1 MPAVKTFADEI
12 RVRLPRILT
21 SLATMLALIF
31 VLYVIM
37 PVAYVTSYVL
47 PGVGVAGGVMVG
59 VVALI
64 LALIIELRI
73 YGDILGLT
81 GAFASYAVAR
91 RKRLSARRKEELR
104 SSLADIGKVVSLLI
118 LIALIA
124 PVLVIIPGI
133 GVVVVVLPIVGIL
146 IVVLYGWKSWE
157 TAKEE
162 LEKVF
167 KAFADSLAKSFEK

>member
-1 MPAVKTFADEI
+1 MPKTFADEI
-12 RVRLPRILT
+12 RDRLPRILT
-21 SLATMLALIF
+21 DLATMLALIF
-31 VLYVIM
+31 VLYLIM

-47 PGVGVAGGVMVG
+47 PGVGVAGGILVG
-59 VVALI
+59 VS
-64 LALIIELRI
+64 ALIIAFVLESRI
-73 YGDILGLT
+73 YRDLLGLM
-81 GAFASYAVAR
+81 GAFADYAVAR
-91 RKRLSARRKEELR
+91 RKRLTVKRKEELR
-104 SSLADIGKVVSLLI
+104 SALAEMGKVVSLLI

-133 GVVVVVLPIVGIL
+133 GIAAVVLPIIAIL

-157 TAKEE
+157 IAKEE

>member
-1 MPAVKTFADEI
+1 MPKTFADEI

-21 SLATMLALIF
+21 DLATMLALIF
-31 VLYVIM
+31 VLYLIM
-37 PVAYVTSYVL
+37 PVAYITSYVL

-59 VVALI
+59 VAALI
-64 LALIIELRI
+64 LAFIIESRI
-73 YGDILGLT
+73 YRELQGLT
-81 GAFASYAVAR
+81 SAFASYAVAR
-91 RKRLSARRKEELR
+91 RKRLAASRKEELR
-104 SSLADIGKVVSLLI
+104 SAIADMGKVVSLLI

-133 GVVVVVLPIVGIL
+133 GVAAVVLPIIGIL
-146 IVVLYGWKSWE
+146 IVVLYGWRSWE
-157 TAKEE
+157 TAKTE

>member
-1 MPAVKTFADEI
+1 MPKTFADEI

-21 SLATMLALIF
+21 NLATMLALIF
-31 VLYVIM
+31 VLYLIM
-37 PVAYVTSYVL
+37 PVTYVTSYVL
-47 PGVGVAGGVMVG
+47 PGIGVAGGAIVG
-59 VVALI
+59 AAALI
-64 LALIIELRI
+64 LAFIIESRI
-73 YGDILGLT
+73 YGDLQGLT

-91 RKRLSARRKEELR
+91 RKRLAAKRKEELR
-104 SSLADIGKVVSLLI
+104 SSLADMGKVVSLLI

-133 GVVVVVLPIVGIL
+133 GIVAVMLPIIGIL

-157 TAKEE
+157 ITKEE

-167 KAFADSLAKSFEK
+167 KAFADSLAKSFEI

>member
-1 MPAVKTFADEI
+1 MPKTFADEI
-12 RVRLPRILT
+12 RERLPRILT
-21 SLATMLALIF
+21 NIVTMLALIF
-31 VLYVIM
+31 VLYLVM

-59 VVALI
+59 AAALI
-64 LALIIELRI
+64 FALIVESRI
-73 YGDILGLT
+73 YGDLQGLT

-91 RKRLSARRKEELR
+91 RKRLAAKRKEELR
-104 SSLADIGKVVSLLI
+104 SSLADMGKVVSLLI
-118 LIALIA
+118 LIALIT

-133 GVVVVVLPIVGIL
+133 GVVAVVLPIIGIL

-157 TAKEE
+157 IVEEE

-167 KAFADSLAKSFEK
+167 KGFADGIAKSFEK